1 MNLNFDIN
9 IGGRLELLDS
19 SALYAEEMVLEL
31 GFGNT
36 TYIRIYMYINKMYHD
51 PWWKY
56 DLIVMMLCR
65 VSPGQTWHSGAAL
78 ICFRSEEQEVLGS
91 IPGRDIPKSLKME
104 LVAPRLVLRFTG

>member
-1 MNLNFDIN
+1 MNLYFDIN
-9 IGGRLELLDS
+9 IGGWLELLDS
-19 SALYAEEMVLEL
+19 SVLYAEEMVLEL

-36 TYIRIYMYINKMYHD
+36 SYTRIYINKMYHD
-51 PWWKY
+51 AWWKC

-78 ICFRSEEQEVLGS
+78 ICFRSEEREVLGS

-104 LVAPRLVLRFTG
+104 LAAPRLVLRFTG